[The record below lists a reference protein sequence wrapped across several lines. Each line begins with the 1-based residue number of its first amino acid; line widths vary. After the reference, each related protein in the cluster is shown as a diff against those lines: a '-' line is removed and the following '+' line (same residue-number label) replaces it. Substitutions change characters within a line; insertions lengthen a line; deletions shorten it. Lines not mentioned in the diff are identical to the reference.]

1 MLIIDSTEKT
11 NINRLSLKVA
21 HGFAAPST

>member
-1 MLIIDSTEKT
+1 MLIIDNTEKT
-11 NINRLSLKVA
+11 NINRISLKAA